1 MEISTHQ
8 YKHNDLVKVSGRV
21 DSATAS
27 QLASVL
33 DDITRAGRFKIILD
47 LSSVEFMSSAGLRVL
62 ISTQKTCKR
71 YNRGE
76 LVLALVPKRIY
87 DALELAGFVPL
98 FRFYDNILDAV
109 GNM

>member
-1 MEISTHQ
+1 MEVTTHP
-8 YKHNDLVKVSGRV
+8 YKHNDLVKVSGRI

-27 QLASVL
+27 QLGKVL
-33 DDITRAGRFKIILD
+33 DDITQAGRFRIILD
-47 LSSVEFMSSAGLRVL
+47 LSGVEFMSSAGLRVL

-76 LVLALVPKRIY
+76 LVLAMVPKRIF

-98 FRFYDNILDAV
+98 FKFYDNILDAV